1 MAERSAV
8 IVRRRRVRRVRVR
21 YKGMWTRHGY
31 DAKNQKWIATYMTS
45 WRSMVD
51 LPEAE
56 ECFGRYWRVYDDEE

>member
-1 MAERSAV
+1 
-8 IVRRRRVRRVRVR
+8 
-21 YKGMWTRHGY
+21 MWTRHGY